1 MVLWMKIFPEPVAI
15 SKKINT
21 FATRFS
27 KQFLKQNNRMYL
39 TTEKKKEIFKTYGKS
54 EADTGSAEGQIAIFT
69 TRINHLTQH
78 LLSNKKDYSTQRALL
93 KLVGKRRKLLD
104 YLKEK
109 DIERYRAIIKSLKI
123 RK

>member
-1 MVLWMKIFPEPVAI
+1 
-15 SKKINT
+15 
-21 FATRFS
+21 
-27 KQFLKQNNRMYL
+27 MYL
-39 TTEKKKEIFKTYGKS
+39 TTEKKKEIFRNHGKS
-54 EADTGSAEGQIAIFT
+54 ETDTGSAEGQIAIFT

-78 LLSNKKDYSTQRALL
+78 MLTNKKDHSTQRALL

-109 DIERYRAIIKSLKI
+109 DIERYRQIIKALNI

>member
-1 MVLWMKIFPEPVAI
+1 MRPFLDFTGCYFKKNKYLCNSKFGIEKIKLE
-15 SKKINT
+15 
-21 FATRFS
+21 
-27 KQFLKQNNRMYL
+27 NRMYL

-78 LLSNKKDYSTQRALL
+78 LLTNKKDYSTQRALL

-109 DIERYRAIIKSLKI
+109 DIERYRAIIKALKI

>member
-1 MVLWMKIFPEPVAI
+1 
-15 SKKINT
+15 
-21 FATRFS
+21 
-27 KQFLKQNNRMYL
+27 MYL

-78 LLSNKKDYSTQRALL
+78 LLTNKKDYSTQRALL

-109 DIERYRAIIKSLKI
+109 NIERYRAIIKALKI

>member
-1 MVLWMKIFPEPVAI
+1 
-15 SKKINT
+15 
-21 FATRFS
+21 
-27 KQFLKQNNRMYL
+27 MYL
-39 TTEKKKEIFKTYGKS
+39 TTEKKKEIFKQYGKS

-78 LLSNKKDYSTQRALL
+78 LLSFKKDYTTQRALL

-109 DIERYRAIIKSLKI
+109 DIERYRSIIKSLKI

>member
-1 MVLWMKIFPEPVAI
+1 
-15 SKKINT
+15 
-21 FATRFS
+21 
-27 KQFLKQNNRMYL
+27 MYL
-39 TTEKKKEIFKTYGKS
+39 TAEKKKDIFKTYGKS

-78 LLSNKKDYSTQRALL
+78 LLNNKKDYSTQRALL